1 MCCLFGLMDYGR
13 RMSGRHKSLALYNLA
28 SACEV
33 RGTDATG
40 VAYNSGGR
48 LRIYKRP
55 VVAHRMR
62 FHIPGDAAVIMG
74 HTRMTTQGSARRN
87 YNNHPFPGR
96 TGAVD
101 FALAHNGV
109 LYNDV
114 ALRDSLHLP
123 KTKIQT
129 DSYIAVQLLQ
139 RQNRLDFSSLC
150 NMAEQVSG
158 SFTFTVLDGADNL
171 YFVKGDNP
179 LCIYHYADAK
189 LLVYA
194 STEAILR
201 GSVRM
206 LNLPANLRP
215 EKVMLRAGD
224 ILKVSS
230 DGCFSQAAFDASRLF
245 PQWRVPYG
253 VSWSPSSRYATP
265 ALDPAESEYIQELK
279 SVAGAFGCSPDEI
292 DFLLSEGFSPEE
304 LEEYLYCGE
313 L

>member
-123 KTKIQT
+123 RTKIQT

-139 RQNRLDFSSLC
+139 RQNRLDFSSLR

-179 LCIYHYADAK
+179 LCIYHYTDAK

-245 PQWRVPYG
+245 PQWRVPCG
-253 VSWSPSSRYATP
+253 VSWFPSSRYATSV
-265 ALDPAESEYIQELK
+265 LDPAESEYIQELK

-292 DFLLSEGFSPEE
+292 DLLLSEGFSPEE

>member
-123 KTKIQT
+123 RTKIQT

-139 RQNRLDFSSLC
+139 RQNRLTSPACVTWPSKYPALSPSPYWTVRTTSTLSRGTTPYVSTTIQMQSFWSMPPQRQFC
-150 NMAEQVSG
+150 AVVSG
-158 SFTFTVLDGADNL
+158 
-171 YFVKGDNP
+171 
-179 LCIYHYADAK
+179 C
-189 LLVYA
+189 
-194 STEAILR
+194 
-201 GSVRM
+201 
-206 LNLPANLRP
+206 
-215 EKVMLRAGD
+215 
-224 ILKVSS
+224 
-230 DGCFSQAAFDASRLF
+230 
-245 PQWRVPYG
+245 
-253 VSWSPSSRYATP
+253 
-265 ALDPAESEYIQELK
+265 
-279 SVAGAFGCSPDEI
+279 
-292 DFLLSEGFSPEE
+292 
-304 LEEYLYCGE
+304 
-313 L
+313 

>member
-114 ALRDSLHLP
+114 ALRDSPACVTWPSKYPALSPSPYWTVRTTSTLSRGTTP
-123 KTKIQT
+123 YVSTTIQMQ
-129 DSYIAVQLLQ
+129 SFWSMPPQ
-139 RQNRLDFSSLC
+139 RQFC
-150 NMAEQVSG
+150 AVVSG
-158 SFTFTVLDGADNL
+158 
-171 YFVKGDNP
+171 
-179 LCIYHYADAK
+179 C
-189 LLVYA
+189 
-194 STEAILR
+194 
-201 GSVRM
+201 
-206 LNLPANLRP
+206 
-215 EKVMLRAGD
+215 
-224 ILKVSS
+224 
-230 DGCFSQAAFDASRLF
+230 
-245 PQWRVPYG
+245 
-253 VSWSPSSRYATP
+253 
-265 ALDPAESEYIQELK
+265 
-279 SVAGAFGCSPDEI
+279 
-292 DFLLSEGFSPEE
+292 
-304 LEEYLYCGE
+304 
-313 L
+313 

>member
-1 MCCLFGLMDYGR
+1 MCCLFGLMDCRGTLTAR
-13 RMSGRHKSLALYNLA
+13 QRTRILEPLAA
-28 SACEV
+28 ACEL

-40 VAYNSGGR
+40 IAYNAGGKLHIRKKPLPAHKLR
-48 LRIYKRP
+48 LRLPEEAR
-55 VVAHRMR
+55 VV
-62 FHIPGDAAVIMG
+62 MG
-74 HTRMTTQGSARRN
+74 HTRMATQGSAERLC
-87 YNNHPFPGR
+87 NNHPFPGR
-96 TGAVD
+96 AGAVD

-123 KTKIQT
+123 RTKIQT

-230 DGCFSQAAFDASRLF
+230 DGCFSQVAFDASHLF

-253 VSWSPSSRYATP
+253 ASWFHSSRSATP
-265 ALDPAESEYIQELK
+265 TPDPAESEYIQELK

-292 DFLLSEGFSPEE
+292 DLLLSEGFSPEE